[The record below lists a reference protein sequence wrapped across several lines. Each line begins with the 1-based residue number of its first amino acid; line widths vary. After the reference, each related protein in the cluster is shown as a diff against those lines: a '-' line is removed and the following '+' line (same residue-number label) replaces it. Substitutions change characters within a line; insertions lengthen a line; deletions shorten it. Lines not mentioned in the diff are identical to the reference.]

1 MLKSVICFETKEKVR
16 VIGGGDSLDM
26 SLFAIAICKIAAEK
40 ISIEKNVNYTRA
52 MEIVLNNIKENH
64 EKIKKAGVK
73 KKTKI
78 ASMLRI
84 RKQKQRMKQEIL

>member
-52 MEIVLNNIKENH
+52 MEIVLNNLKENH
-64 EKIKKAGVK
+64 EK
-73 KKTKI
+73 
-78 ASMLRI
+78 L
-84 RKQKQRMKQEIL
+84 

>member
-26 SLFAIAICKIAAEK
+26 SLFAIAICKIGAEK

-64 EKIKKAGVK
+64 EK
-73 KKTKI
+73 
-78 ASMLRI
+78 L
-84 RKQKQRMKQEIL
+84 

>member
-52 MEIVLNNIKENH
+52 M
-64 EKIKKAGVK
+64 
-73 KKTKI
+73 
-78 ASMLRI
+78 
-84 RKQKQRMKQEIL
+84 

>member
-26 SLFAIAICKIAAEK
+26 SPFAIAICKIAAEK

-64 EKIKKAGVK
+64 EK
-73 KKTKI
+73 
-78 ASMLRI
+78 L
-84 RKQKQRMKQEIL
+84 

>member
-40 ISIEKNVNYTRA
+40 ISIEYAAHVGYDTYIERLLITIVNSINIDDFIIKNDERGGVQLYECLLKIR
-52 MEIVLNNIKENH
+52 NI
-64 EKIKKAGVK
+64 
-73 KKTKI
+73 
-78 ASMLRI
+78 
-84 RKQKQRMKQEIL
+84 

>member
-26 SLFAIAICKIAAEK
+26 SLFAIAICKITAEK

-64 EKIKKAGVK
+64 EK
-73 KKTKI
+73 
-78 ASMLRI
+78 L
-84 RKQKQRMKQEIL
+84 

>member
-40 ISIEKNVNYTRA
+40 ISIEKNVNYR
-52 MEIVLNNIKENH
+52 VLTEEFDIDYRRHNENSY
-64 EKIKKAGVK
+64 
-73 KKTKI
+73 T
-78 ASMLRI
+78 
-84 RKQKQRMKQEIL
+84 

>member
-26 SLFAIAICKIAAEK
+26 SLFAIAICKIAVEK

-64 EKIKKAGVK
+64 EK
-73 KKTKI
+73 
-78 ASMLRI
+78 L
-84 RKQKQRMKQEIL
+84 